1 MSNTIKI
8 KRSTTTAAPGALAE
22 GELAYSENS
31 NNLFIGTSG
40 NNITVIGGQEG
51 MEDAAASIITSA
63 SHSGLTASYDDA
75 ARTLSLDVND
85 PTITVN
91 GDMTGSVTLTDLAD
105 GTLSLSAN
113 ISPTVTLGG
122 DLGGSAT
129 FTNLGNAS
137 LDATIAT
144 DAVQKAMVNT
154 DVITGQDALA
164 ENPDGDNDMLLIYDA
179 SAMSYK
185 KVAAKY
191 VGSNQLNELDDVDT
205 STATA
210 GNLLIAGGTA
220 WDSVAVSGDISISKL
235 GVTDIS
241 ADVVAAAELGVTA
254 GTATANKA
262 LVVDANKDIN
272 LGTGDI
278 TAAQIT
284 GSLQTAAQGNVT
296 SLGTLT
302 GLTVDGNSTVADGTN
317 DFDVASHDGTNG
329 LKLGGT
335 LVTSSASDLNKL
347 QGVTNGSAA
356 AGKAVVVDAN
366 KDISFG
372 AGSITATGFTGSIE
386 TASQNNITSVGI
398 LNGLAV
404 AAGQTVSMCNNRITN
419 VSNPS
424 QAQDAATKSYVDAV
438 KTGLD
443 VKDSVRVAST
453 AAATLTTSFAN
464 GESVDGVAL
473 ATGDRVL
480 VKDQV
485 DGSENGIYTVNA
497 SGAPTRAVDFAEADG
512 GAFTFIEEGAINS
525 DSGWVMSN
533 DGGVTVGTTSLA
545 FVQFSG
551 AGSITAGTGMTK
563 TGNTLDV
570 VAGTGI
576 TSNANSVQIDTTW
589 AGQAAISTVGTVTSG
604 TWQANTIG
612 VGFGGTG
619 IASYSAGD
627 LTYASGATAISKLGA
642 GTAGQFLMMNS
653 SANAPEWTSSI
664 DGGTF

>member
-1 MSNTIKI
+1 
-8 KRSTTTAAPGALAE
+8 
-22 GELAYSENS
+22 
-31 NNLFIGTSG
+31 
-40 NNITVIGGQEG
+40 
-51 MEDAAASIITSA
+51 
-63 SHSGLTASYDDA
+63 
-75 ARTLSLDVND
+75 
-85 PTITVN
+85 
-91 GDMTGSVTLTDLAD
+91 
-105 GTLSLSAN
+105 
-113 ISPTVTLGG
+113 
-122 DLGGSAT
+122 
-129 FTNLGNAS
+129 
-137 LDATIAT
+137 
-144 DAVQKAMVNT
+144 
-154 DVITGQDALA
+154 
-164 ENPDGDNDMLLIYDA
+164 
-179 SAMSYK
+179 MSYK

-404 AAGQTVSMCNNRITN
+404 AAGQTVSMGNNRITN

-576 TSNANSVQIDTTW
+576 TSMLIVFRLILL
-589 AGQAAISTVGTVTSG
+589 GQV
-604 TWQANTIG
+604 
-612 VGFGGTG
+612 
-619 IASYSAGD
+619 
-627 LTYASGATAISKLGA
+627 KL
-642 GTAGQFLMMNS
+642 LLVL
-653 SANAPEWTSSI
+653 
-664 DGGTF
+664 